1 MTDGDFMAAN
11 ACVRTISA
19 NSALGLA
26 FAASA
31 LMLWNTSGAI
41 AAGPAPFLAHQ
52 AAYDLS
58 LKTSRRSPSV
68 EAAEGRIVYN
78 FSGSECEGYTTDFR
92 QVSRL
97 NTGEGRTVVSDLRSS
112 SWEEG
117 KGSSYRFRIETRLN
131 NENTSSVDGAAERTA
146 SGIVI
151 KLKQPQPKTFTI
163 DKAIVFPTEQ
173 VHRILD
179 AARAEKSILELSVY
193 DGSDNGEKIYNT
205 LTVIGQ
211 PIPGERAPSKPDV
224 GSGNESLK
232 SLTRWPVTVSYYDRS
247 AQSNAGEQT
256 PVYAMSFELYENG
269 VSRALTLD
277 YNDFVITGAMSKFD
291 VKTSK
296 PCH

>member
-1 MTDGDFMAAN
+1 VLLLDAGAA
-11 ACVRTISA
+11 T
-19 NSALGLA
+19 
-26 FAASA
+26 
-31 LMLWNTSGAI
+31 

-117 KGSSYRFRIETRLN
+117 KGSSYRFKIETRLN
-131 NENTSSVDGAAERTA
+131 NENTSSVDGAAERTPN
-146 SGIVI
+146 GIVV
-151 KLKQPQPKTFTI
+151 KLKQPQAKTFTI
-163 DKAIVFPTEQ
+163 DKSIVFPTEQ
-173 VHRILD
+173 VHRILE
-179 AARAEKSILELSVY
+179 AARAEKTILELAVY
-193 DGSDNGEKIYNT
+193 DGSDNGEKVYNT

-211 PIPGERAPSKPDV
+211 AIPGARAPTKPDV
-224 GSGNESLK
+224 GSDSEALK

-247 AQSNAGEQT
+247 VRSTTGEQT

-277 YNDFVITGAMSKFD
+277 YNDFVITGAMSQFD
-291 VKTSK
+291 VKTTR
-296 PCH
+296 PCN

>member
-1 MTDGDFMAAN
+1 MAAAARVSGILAKS
-11 ACVRTISA
+11 ACWLAVATSA
-19 NSALGLA
+19 VILMDTG
-26 FAASA
+26 AA
-31 LMLWNTSGAI
+31 T
-41 AAGPAPFLAHQ
+41 AAGPGPFLAHQ

-117 KGSSYRFRIETRLN
+117 KGASYRFRIETRLN
-131 NENTSSVDGAAERTA
+131 NEDTSAVDGSAQRTPQ
-146 SGIVI
+146 GIVV
-151 KLKQPQPKTFTI
+151 KLKQPQAKTFTI
-163 DKAIVFPTEQ
+163 DKSIVFPTEQ
-173 VHRILD
+173 VHRILE
-179 AARAEKSILELSVY
+179 AARAEKSILELAVY
-193 DGSDNGEKIYNT
+193 DGSDNGEKVYNT

-211 PIPGERAPSKPDV
+211 AIPGTRAPAKPDV
-224 GSGNESLK
+224 GSANEALK
-232 SLTRWPVTVSYYDRS
+232 SLKRWPVTVSYYDRS
-247 AQSNAGEQT
+247 AKSNTGEQT

-277 YNDFVITGAMSKFD
+277 YNDFVIAGAMSSFD
-291 VKTSK
+291 ARTTK
-296 PCH
+296 PCK